1 MAELEPCPF
10 CGGTEIYAEVSY
22 KTKEFRIYCANG
34 DTSCVAKMSLS
45 FEDAG
50 LGNGEIIDFQEM
62 TKIIK
67 ELVDMWN
74 RRAGDEN
81 SQKH

>member
-1 MAELEPCPF
+1 MTELKPCPF
-10 CGGTEIYAEVSY
+10 CGGSEIYAEVSY
-22 KTKEFRIYCANG
+22 QTKEFRIYCANA
-34 DTSCVAKMSLS
+34 DTSCVAGMRFS
-45 FEDAG
+45 FADAG

-74 RRAGDEN
+74 RRAEN
-81 SQKH
+81 DR